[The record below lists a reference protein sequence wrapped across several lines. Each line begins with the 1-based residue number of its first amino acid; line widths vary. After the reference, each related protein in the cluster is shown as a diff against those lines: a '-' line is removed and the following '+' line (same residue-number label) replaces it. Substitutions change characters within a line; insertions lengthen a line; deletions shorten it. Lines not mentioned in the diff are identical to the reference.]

1 MGLDVD
7 ALRESFELVITRSPT
22 LTVRFY
28 EILFARYPDVR
39 SLFGRNTAA
48 KQEEMLS
55 RALSAIID
63 HLEDAPW
70 LTETLGA
77 MGAKHVDYGVKDEMY
92 AWVGY
97 SLLETLAEVAAAEW
111 TPRVES
117 AWRQAYGAITDLMQT
132 GARQAAAR
140 AVAS

>member
-1 MGLDVD
+1 MSLDVA
-7 ALRESFELVITRSPT
+7 ALRESFELVIARSPA

-55 RALSAIID
+55 RALGAVID

-92 AWVGY
+92 AWVGEC
-97 SLLETLAEVAAAEW
+97 LLATLAEVAAGDW
-111 TPRVES
+111 TPRVEE
-117 AWRQAYGAITDLMQT
+117 AWKQAYGAITDLMLT
-132 GARQAAAR
+132 GARRAATCGAE
-140 AVAS
+140 A